1 MTTRE
6 SQLELAILKAIEA
19 LKRGDSVLAQNI
31 LNQAVEVEREICP

>member
-1 MTTRE
+1 MNTRA

-31 LNQAVEVEREICP
+31 LNQAVEVEAGIIP